1 MVRKTRLFC
10 LTMAIFFLISCFTA
24 VSCYASTENVTPEA
38 QGGSGNITNESTD
51 AGQNDEDSDT
61 LQDQETDSAVNE
73 NDSANEDDNTSID
86 IEDKTSQSDETED
99 QSGQDN
105 TNQDKTNQDETTID
119 QTTNDNTATDEI
131 TDDETTDDETTKD
144 KTTTNTNKD
153 TNTTKKPTPKPKPV
167 NTESLWYI
175 SKISMKKEH
184 QKVLWDYC
192 NSRKID
198 YIDMLALIYTES
210 NFNEKANGKYK
221 GYFQFSTGTCARM
234 AKSLKTPNTP
244 LDGKININWGTALY
258 SSILKD
264 NRVKNLT
271 GKKRRDVA
279 LSIFQRGT
287 EGYDR
292 YGISTRYLKTYY
304 KKWNIIRSYLKKS

>member
-1 MVRKTRLFC
+1 MLRKTRLFC
-10 LTMAIFFLISCFTA
+10 FTMAIFFLISCFTA

-38 QGGSGNITNESTD
+38 QGGTGNITNDSID
-51 AGQNDEDSDT
+51 AGQNAEDSDA
-61 LQDQETDSAVNE
+61 LQDQEIDSDGNE
-73 NDSANEDDNTSID
+73 KDSTGEADN
-86 IEDKTSQSDETED
+86 TSQSDETKD
-99 QSGQDN
+99 QSEQDKTDQDK
-105 TNQDKTNQDETTID
+105 TNQDNANQDNTNQDETTID
-119 QTTNDNTATDEI
+119 QTTKDDTI
-131 TDDETTDDETTKD
+131 TDETTKD
-144 KTTTNTNKD
+144 KTATSTNKD

-221 GYFQFSTGTCARM
+221 GYFQFSTGTCSRL

-264 NRVKNLT
+264 KRVKNLT

-292 YGISTRYLKTYY
+292 YGISTNYLKTYY
-304 KKWNIIRSYLKKS
+304 KKWNILRSYLKKC